1 MQNGRSIRQL
11 AQSGVS
17 ICAALAIMAGGLLFA
32 GTASAADAAKTD
44 VKITEEQA
52 KESALKALPGKVNK
66 VELEK
71 KEGKKVYIV
80 EIITEKEEKKKDV
93 WVDPVSGKVIGVDK

>member
-1 MQNGRSIRQL
+1 
-11 AQSGVS
+11 
-17 ICAALAIMAGGLLFA
+17 
-32 GTASAADAAKTD
+32 
-44 VKITEEQA
+44 
-52 KESALKALPGKVNK
+52 